1 MGGGLLNLI
10 SKGSEDII
18 LTGNPDIS
26 FFKHVYKKYSNY
38 GSQYFR
44 IDYTGLR
51 SLSYKNDT
59 VIEIGPGKGALT
71 FPLINHLEKIHVIE
85 IDRDLISLLQ
95 KKNNKKISIHE
106 SDALVFNFDQFK
118 QNIRIVGNL
127 PYNISSPLLFHLL
140 NYRDNIIDMTFMLQ
154 KEVVD
159 RIVAT
164 PGNKVFGRISV
175 IMQAFFDT
183 ELMFVVPKE
192 SFNPQPKIESA
203 ILYLKTKSKPLVKNS
218 KPLEEIVKIAFSQ
231 RRKTLK
237 NCLKSV
243 LDQSQT
249 DIDLSQRAEMLSVE
263 NFVTLMNDYEK
274 QN

>member
-1 MGGGLLNLI
+1 MPHKPRKRFGQNFLI
-10 SKGSEDII
+10 DQQII
-18 LTGNPDIS
+18 NQIVSTIS
-26 FFKHVYKKYSNY
+26 PK
-38 GSQYFR
+38 
-44 IDYTGLR
+44 
-51 SLSYKNDT
+51 KNDHI
-59 VIEIGPGKGALT
+59 IEIGPGKGALT
-71 FPLINHLEKIHVIE
+71 FPLIDYLENIHVIE
-85 IDRDLISLLQ
+85 IDRDLIALLQ
-95 KKNNKKISIHE
+95 RKNNIKITIHE

-118 QNIRIVGNL
+118 QKVRIVGNL

-159 RIVAT
+159 RIVAP
-164 PGNKVFGRISV
+164 PGSKVYGRISV
-175 IMQAFFDT
+175 IMQTFFDT

-192 SFNPQPKIESA
+192 SFDPQPKIESA
-203 ILYLKTKSKPLVKNS
+203 ILYLKTKKHPLVQNS

-243 LDQSQT
+243 LNQSQT

>member
-1 MGGGLLNLI
+1 MAHKPRKRFGQNFLVDEQVINQI
-10 SKGSEDII
+10 VSTVSPE
-18 LTGNPDIS
+18 
-26 FFKHVYKKYSNY
+26 
-38 GSQYFR
+38 
-44 IDYTGLR
+44 
-51 SLSYKNDT
+51 KNDT

-203 ILYLKTKSKPLVKNS
+203 ILYLKTKSKPLVQNS

>member
-1 MGGGLLNLI
+1 MPHKPRKRFGQNFLVDEQVINQIVSTI
-10 SKGSEDII
+10 SPK
-18 LTGNPDIS
+18 
-26 FFKHVYKKYSNY
+26 
-38 GSQYFR
+38 
-44 IDYTGLR
+44 R
-51 SLSYKNDT
+51 SDN

-118 QNIRIVGNL
+118 HNIRIVGNL

-159 RIVAT
+159 RIVAP
-164 PGNKVFGRISV
+164 PGSKVYGRISV

-203 ILYLKTKSKPLVKNS
+203 ILYLKTKSKPLVQNS

-263 NFVTLMNDYEK
+263 NFITLMNDYEK

>member
-1 MGGGLLNLI
+1 MPHKPRKRFGQNFLVDQQIINQIVSTI
-10 SKGSEDII
+10 SPK
-18 LTGNPDIS
+18 
-26 FFKHVYKKYSNY
+26 
-38 GSQYFR
+38 
-44 IDYTGLR
+44 
-51 SLSYKNDT
+51 KNDHI
-59 VIEIGPGKGALT
+59 IEIGPGKGALT
-71 FPLINHLEKIHVIE
+71 FPLIDYLENIHVIE
-85 IDRDLISLLQ
+85 IDRDLIALLQ
-95 KKNNKKISIHE
+95 KKNNIKITIHE

-118 QNIRIVGNL
+118 QKVRIVGNL

-159 RIVAT
+159 RIVAP
-164 PGNKVFGRISV
+164 PGSKVYGRISV

-192 SFNPQPKIESA
+192 SFDPQPKIESA
-203 ILYLKTKSKPLVKNS
+203 ILYLKTKSKPLVQNS

-243 LDQSQT
+243 LNQSQT

>member
-1 MGGGLLNLI
+1 MAHKARKRFGQNFLVDQQVINQI
-10 SKGSEDII
+10 VSTIAPKRMDSI
-18 LTGNPDIS
+18 
-26 FFKHVYKKYSNY
+26 
-38 GSQYFR
+38 
-44 IDYTGLR
+44 
-51 SLSYKNDT
+51 
-59 VIEIGPGKGALT
+59 IEIGPGKGALT
-71 FPLINHLEKIHVIE
+71 FPLIDHLDHIHVIE

-95 KKNNKKISIHE
+95 KKSNKKITIHE
-106 SDALVFNFDQFK
+106 SDALVFNFDQFTK
-118 QNIRIVGNL
+118 NIRIVGNL

-140 NYRDNIIDMTFMLQ
+140 NHRNNIIDMTFMLQ

-159 RIVAT
+159 RIVAA
-164 PGNKVFGRISV
+164 PGNKVYGRTSV

-192 SFNPQPKIESA
+192 SFDPQPKIESA
-203 ILYLKTKSKPLVKNS
+203 ILYLKTKNEPLVQKL
-218 KPLEEIVKIAFSQ
+218 KPFEEIVKIAFSQ

-243 LDQSQT
+243 LNQSQT

>member
-1 MGGGLLNLI
+1 MTHKARKRFGQNFLVDQQVINQI
-10 SKGSEDII
+10 VSTIAPKRMDSI
-18 LTGNPDIS
+18 
-26 FFKHVYKKYSNY
+26 
-38 GSQYFR
+38 
-44 IDYTGLR
+44 
-51 SLSYKNDT
+51 
-59 VIEIGPGKGALT
+59 IEIGPGKGALT
-71 FPLINHLEKIHVIE
+71 FPLIDHLDHIHVIE

-95 KKNNKKISIHE
+95 KKSNKKITIHE
-106 SDALVFNFDQFK
+106 SDALVFNFDQFTK
-118 QNIRIVGNL
+118 NIRIVGNL

-140 NYRDNIIDMTFMLQ
+140 NYIDSIIDMTFMLQ

-159 RIVAT
+159 RIVAP
-164 PGNKVFGRISV
+164 PGSKVYGRTSV

-192 SFNPQPKIESA
+192 SFDPQPKIESA
-203 ILYLKTKSKPLVKNS
+203 ILYLKTKSEPLVQNL

-243 LDQSQT
+243 LNQSQT